1 MGYRYT
7 ENREHWPSND
17 KLYQETKKL
26 CCQKKSQKQGL
37 WVTWTNG
44 KWEMDMEFGVYG
56 KWNSNWEF
64 AVQEDEP

>member
-1 MGYRYT
+1 MGQD
-7 ENREHWPSND
+7 N
-17 KLYQETKKL
+17 LLL
-26 CCQKKSQKQGL
+26 CNKYICIYAFMFMFMYMFKQGL

-56 KWNSNWEF
+56 NWNSNWEF